1 MTSLWLIVVL
11 LLLATLLCLIPPLL
25 RRVPA
30 AESASEANVRDFY
43 RAQREQLQRDLNNGS
58 LTASAWTRAEDE
70 LQRDLL
76 QDLEL
81 RQVRSI
87 SWAGQRAGIVAA
99 CLLTLLIPV
108 AAVSLY
114 GHLGNPRAAASAGP
128 GQRAEPHAAETANDM
143 TLAINALAQRLRAAP
158 DDADGWYVLA
168 RSYETL
174 GRYTDAV
181 AAYQQVLRLVPG
193 QPAVLADLADA
204 LLSANQ
210 GNPDE
215 ASIAAVAQALAAQ
228 PDQPK
233 ALALAGMMALR
244 RGDAAEALA
253 HWERLQAQL
262 PPDSE
267 AARQIQSN
275 IAQARAMAA
284 APAGTS
290 AARSAVA
297 SSGTSAAASASSAPT
312 SASMAPAAGSAPA
325 PAATASAARISGRA
339 SIAAAL
345 RGRVQ
350 PSDTVFILAR
360 PEEGSRMPLAI
371 LRMQVSD
378 LPRDFVLD
386 DSNAMSPDATLSRA
400 GKVRVEIRVSRS
412 GTAAARPGDLGGS
425 LAGIGNHAAGLEL
438 VADTVVP

>member
-1 MTSLWLIVVL
+1 MTTLWIIVVL

-25 RRVPA
+25 RRAPT
-30 AESASEANVRDFY
+30 EQLASEANVRAFY
-43 RAQREQLQRDLNNGS
+43 LAQREQLRRDLDNGS
-58 LTASAWTRAEDE
+58 LTAAAGLRAEEE

-76 QDLEL
+76 QDLDL
-81 RQVRSI
+81 RRGRGAP
-87 SWAGQRAGIVAA
+87 WAGQRAGIAAA
-99 CLLTLLIPV
+99 CLLTVLIPV
-108 AAVSLY
+108 AAMLLY
-114 GHLGNPRAAASAGP
+114 GQLGNPRAAATANAGQP
-128 GQRAEPHAAETANDM
+128 AEPHAADTGNDM

-158 DDADGWYVLA
+158 DDADGWYMLA

-193 QPAVLADLADA
+193 QPTVLADLADA

-210 GNPDE
+210 GAPDA

-253 HWERLQAQL
+253 HWERLQALL

-275 IAQARAMAA
+275 IAQARNMAATPAPPAA
-284 APAGTS
+284 APS
-290 AARSAVA
+290 AA
-297 SSGTSAAASASSAPT
+297 SSPPATGA
-312 SASMAPAAGSAPA
+312 APAAA
-325 PAATASAARISGRA
+325 ASAARISGRA
-339 SIAAAL
+339 SIADAL

-386 DSNAMSPDATLSRA
+386 DSSAMSPDATLSRA
-400 GKVRVEIRVSRS
+400 SKVRVEIRVSKS
-412 GTAAARPGDLGGS
+412 GTAAARPGDLGGA
-425 LAGIGNHAAGLEL
+425 LPGIGIHADGLEL

>member
-1 MTSLWLIVVL
+1 MPPVGIIVVL

-25 RRVPA
+25 RRAPS
-30 AESASEANVRDFY
+30 EPPASEANVRAFY
-43 RAQREQLQRDLNNGS
+43 LAQREQLRRDMDNGS
-58 LTASAWTRAEDE
+58 LTAAAGMRAEEE

-76 QDLEL
+76 QDLDL
-81 RQVRSI
+81 RRGRGAP
-87 SWAGQRAGIVAA
+87 WAGQRAGIAAA
-99 CLLTLLIPV
+99 CLLTVLIPV
-108 AAVSLY
+108 AAVLLY
-114 GHLGNPRAAASAGP
+114 GQLGNPRAAASVNAGQP
-128 GQRAEPHAAETANDM
+128 AEPHAADTGNDM
-143 TLAINALAQRLRAAP
+143 TLAINALAQRLRTAP
-158 DDADGWYVLA
+158 DDADGWYMLA

-204 LLSANQ
+204 LLSASQ

-215 ASIAAVAQALAAQ
+215 ASVAAVAQALAAQ

-253 HWERLQAQL
+253 HWERLQALL

-275 IAQARAMAA
+275 IAQARSMAATPAATSTASPSGA
-284 APAGTS
+284 APAS
-290 AARSAVA
+290 ASTPPATGAA
-297 SSGTSAAASASSAPT
+297 PAAAAST
-312 SASMAPAAGSAPA
+312 
-325 PAATASAARISGRA
+325 ARISGRA
-339 SIAAAL
+339 SIADAL

-386 DSNAMSPDATLSRA
+386 DSSAMSPDATLSRA
-400 GKVRVEIRVSRS
+400 GKVRVEIRVSKS
-412 GTAAARPGDLGGS
+412 GAAAARPGDLGGT
-425 LAGIGNHAAGLEL
+425 LPGIGIHADGLEL